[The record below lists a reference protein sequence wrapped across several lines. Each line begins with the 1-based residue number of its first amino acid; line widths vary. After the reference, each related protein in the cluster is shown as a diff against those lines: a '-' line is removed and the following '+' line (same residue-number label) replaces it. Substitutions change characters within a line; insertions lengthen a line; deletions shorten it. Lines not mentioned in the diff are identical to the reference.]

1 MPEWYNCPIN
11 KPATQS
17 VETLLATLND
27 KHTIDDAQTLIEM
40 MQKISGHKGEVVN
53 AGTIGFDSYHYKY
66 DSGREGDGFIL
77 GFYPRKGKTTIYM
90 MDGTTRYAELLAKL
104 GKHTITGYCV
114 YIKQL
119 KDIELPVL
127 EEILQKSYKYIKSL
141 SKDGP
146 IDRILWKDAA

>member
-1 MPEWYNCPIN
+1 MPEWYNCPMN

-17 VETLLATLND
+17 VEALLATLND
-27 KHTIDDAQTLIEM
+27 KQTIDDAQTLIEM
-40 MQKISGHKGEVVN
+40 MQGISRHEGEVVN

-90 MDGTTRYAELLAKL
+90 MDGTTRYATLLAKL

-119 KDIELPVL
+119 KDIELSVL
-127 EEILQKSYKYIKSL
+127 ERILQQSYDNIKSL
-141 SKDGP
+141 SQKGP
-146 IDRILWKDAA
+146 IDHILWK

>member
-1 MPEWYNCPIN
+1 MSSESKTRPTEVSID
-11 KPATQS
+11 TFLES
-17 VETLLATLND
+17 VSDKRREESRLL
-27 KHTIDDAQTLIEM
+27 IDM
-40 MQKISGHKGEVVN
+40 MRKISGEDPCMWGPSI
-53 AGTIGFDSYHYKY
+53 IGFGTKHYKY